1 LNGFISL
8 LSIIFKLHM
17 KELIITNKILNWYD
31 IHKRTLPWRKKTS
44 LKKKQY
50 YTLVSEFMLQQTQV
64 VTVIPYFNRF
74 IKNIPDLE
82 TLANFENRK
91 LIKLWEGL
99 GYYSRVRNLK
109 KAAKIVIKDFNK
121 KLPEN
126 FLDLKSLPGIGDYTA
141 SAILAIA
148 FNKPFIPLDGNVE
161 RVLKRYLYLKK
172 ENQIQKNNLIESKK
186 ILGTSI
192 RSSDY
197 AQALMELGAIICKP
211 KKPLCQKCPISKNC
225 KSLAKQD
232 FVLKK
237 IKKDSKDKYFLL
249 KIYKKN
255 NKYLLVKNR
264 NFNFLKNFNIFP
276 MEELIRPKNF
286 NQNLNFKMS
295 NMNMNIKI
303 KNNKVI
309 KPIPFSY
316 WIDPKK
322 LKNHTLPTFT
332 KKIFTYLENHK

>member
-1 LNGFISL
+1 
-8 LSIIFKLHM
+8 M
-17 KELIITNKILNWYD
+17 KDQIITNKILNWYD
-31 IHKRTLPWRKKTS
+31 INKRSLPWRKKTS
-44 LKKKQY
+44 SKKRQY

-74 IKNIPDLE
+74 IENIPDLE
-82 TLANFENRK
+82 TLASFENRK

-109 KAAKIVIKDFNK
+109 KTAQVIIKDFNK
-121 KLPEN
+121 KLPDN

-141 SAILAIA
+141 SAISAIA

-172 ENQIQKNNLIESKK
+172 ENQIQKDNLIKSKK
-186 ILGTSI
+186 VLGTSS

-197 AQALMELGAIICKP
+197 AQALMELGALICRP
-211 KKPLCQKCPISKNC
+211 NNPLCEKCPISKNC
-225 KSLAKQD
+225 KSFAKQD
-232 FVLKK
+232 FILNK
-237 IKKDSKDKYFLL
+237 IKKINKDKYFLL
-249 KIYKKN
+249 KVYKKN

-276 MEELIRPKNF
+276 MQELIRPKNF
-286 NQNLNFKMS
+286 NQNINFKMS
-295 NMNMNIKI
+295 NMNMNIEI
-303 KNNKVI
+303 KNDKI
-309 KPIPFSY
+309 TKPIPFSY

-322 LKNHTLPTFT
+322 LKNYTLPTFT
-332 KKIFTYLENHK
+332 KKIVTYLENHK

>member
-1 LNGFISL
+1 
-8 LSIIFKLHM
+8 M
-17 KELIITNKILNWYD
+17 KDQIITNKILNWYD
-31 IHKRTLPWRKKTS
+31 INKRSLPWRKKTS
-44 LKKKQY
+44 SKKRQY

-82 TLANFENRK
+82 TLASFENRK
-91 LIKLWEGL
+91 LIKFWEGL

-109 KAAKIVIKDFNK
+109 KAAQVIIKDFNK
-121 KLPEN
+121 KLPDN

-141 SAILAIA
+141 SAISAIA

-172 ENQIQKNNLIESKK
+172 ENQIQKDNLIKSKK
-186 ILGTSI
+186 VLGTSS

-197 AQALMELGAIICKP
+197 AQALMELGALICRP
-211 KKPLCQKCPISKNC
+211 NNPLCEKCPISKNC
-225 KSLAKQD
+225 KSFAKQD
-232 FVLKK
+232 FILNK
-237 IKKDSKDKYFLL
+237 IKKINKDKYFLL
-249 KIYKKN
+249 KVYKKN

-276 MEELIRPKNF
+276 MQELIRPKNF

-295 NMNMNIKI
+295 NMNMNIEI
-303 KNNKVI
+303 KNDKI
-309 KPIPFSY
+309 TKPIPFSY
-316 WIDPKK
+316 WINPKK
-322 LKNHTLPTFT
+322 LKKYTLPTFT
-332 KKIFTYLENHK
+332 KKIVKYLENHK

>member
-1 LNGFISL
+1 
-8 LSIIFKLHM
+8 M
-17 KELIITNKILNWYD
+17 KDQIITNKILNWYD
-31 IHKRTLPWRKKTS
+31 INKRSLPWRKKTS
-44 LKKKQY
+44 SKKRQY

-82 TLANFENRK
+82 TLASFENRK

-109 KAAKIVIKDFNK
+109 KAAQVIIKDFNK
-121 KLPEN
+121 KLPDN

-141 SAILAIA
+141 SAISAIA

-172 ENQIQKNNLIESKK
+172 ENQIQKDNLIKSKK
-186 ILGTSI
+186 VLGTSS

-197 AQALMELGAIICKP
+197 AQALMELGALICRP
-211 KKPLCQKCPISKNC
+211 NNPLCEKCPISKNC
-225 KSLAKQD
+225 KSFAKQD
-232 FVLKK
+232 FVLNK
-237 IKKDSKDKYFLL
+237 IKKINKDKYFLL
-249 KIYKKN
+249 KVYKKN
-255 NKYLLVKNR
+255 DKYLLVKNK

-276 MEELIRPKNF
+276 MQELIRPKNF

-295 NMNMNIKI
+295 NMNMNIEI
-303 KNNKVI
+303 KNDKI
-309 KPIPFSY
+309 TKPIPFSY
-316 WIDPKK
+316 WINPKK
-322 LKNHTLPTFT
+322 LKKYTLPTFT
-332 KKIFTYLENHK
+332 KKIVKYLENHK

>member
-1 LNGFISL
+1 
-8 LSIIFKLHM
+8 M
-17 KELIITNKILNWYD
+17 KDQIITNKILNWYD
-31 IHKRTLPWRKKTS
+31 INKRSLPWRKKTS
-44 LKKKQY
+44 SKKKQY

-82 TLANFENRK
+82 TLASFENRK

-109 KAAKIVIKDFNK
+109 KTAQVIIKDFNK
-121 KLPEN
+121 KLPDN

-141 SAILAIA
+141 SAISAIA

-172 ENQIQKNNLIESKK
+172 ENQIQKDNLIKSKK
-186 ILGTSI
+186 VLGTSS

-197 AQALMELGAIICKP
+197 AQALMELGALICRP
-211 KKPLCQKCPISKNC
+211 NNPLCEKCPISKNC
-225 KSLAKQD
+225 KSFAKQD
-232 FVLKK
+232 FILNK
-237 IKKDSKDKYFLL
+237 IKKINKDKYFLL
-249 KIYKKN
+249 KVYKKN
-255 NKYLLVKNR
+255 DKYLLVKNK

-276 MEELIRPKNF
+276 MQELIRPKNF

-295 NMNMNIKI
+295 NMNMNIEI
-303 KNNKVI
+303 KNDKI
-309 KPIPFSY
+309 TKPIPFSY
-316 WIDPKK
+316 WINPKK
-322 LKNHTLPTFT
+322 LKKYTLPTFT
-332 KKIFTYLENHK
+332 KKIVKYLENHK